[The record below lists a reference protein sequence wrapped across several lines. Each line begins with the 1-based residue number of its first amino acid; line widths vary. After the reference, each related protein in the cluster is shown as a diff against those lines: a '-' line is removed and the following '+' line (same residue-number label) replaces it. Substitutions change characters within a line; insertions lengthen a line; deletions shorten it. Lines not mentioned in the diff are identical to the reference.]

1 MSHSLSRRQFLQHT
15 SMVALGVAL
24 TTACAP
30 IAPTQP
36 QTSTEQEQVE
46 VHIYDYDPTGTDAWV
61 VADQQFTEYFTEKYP
76 NIALVRD
83 QAPWTGF
90 TEKLLTSIAGGA
102 KYDVIYG
109 YWQWLPLFIENSVV
123 GPIDEMLASD
133 EELTADDFYDYAKET
148 IDGQTFGLA
157 WFISGWLHW
166 YNRTAVAA
174 AGYADPK
181 ESNEAGEWDYDAMY
195 AFAQALTGEQ
205 DGEPVYGYDVS
216 STRSS
221 SVYTMLAW
229 AWGTDL
235 WNEDFTQSLMNS
247 PENVERWTW
256 IQQFYLEG
264 LSPTPGT
271 GMAETLGFTTG
282 RSNAT
287 MAGQWYTR
295 NIVQD
300 DAPSKFDIGMVPFP
314 QGPAGQ
320 FSVAALNSYYFGTA
334 PAHAS
339 EAWSWYKERSFSEKG
354 GEIYAPIGGGRF
366 PPRKSIAPAVLYDWE
381 DTEVYEAI
389 RPNLRTY
396 RTSPKES
403 EWTTMWEAAW
413 DEMVLGTRPV
423 NEILDQLAEES
434 TSLVS

>member
-1 MSHSLSRRQFLQHT
+1 
-15 SMVALGVAL
+15 
-24 TTACAP
+24 
-30 IAPTQP
+30 
-36 QTSTEQEQVE
+36 
-46 VHIYDYDPTGTDAWV
+46 
-61 VADQQFTEYFTEKYP
+61 
-76 NIALVRD
+76 
-83 QAPWTGF
+83 
-90 TEKLLTSIAGGA
+90 
-102 KYDVIYG
+102 
-109 YWQWLPLFIENSVV
+109 
-123 GPIDEMLASD
+123 
-133 EELTADDFYDYAKET
+133 
-148 IDGQTFGLA
+148 
-157 WFISGWLHW
+157 
-166 YNRTAVAA
+166 
-174 AGYADPK
+174 
-181 ESNEAGEWDYDAMY
+181 
-195 AFAQALTGEQ
+195 
-205 DGEPVYGYDVS
+205 
-216 STRSS
+216 
-221 SVYTMLAW
+221 
-229 AWGTDL
+229 
-235 WNEDFTQSLMNS
+235 MNS

-256 IQQFYLEG
+256 LQQFYLEG

-271 GMAETLGFTTG
+271 GMEETLGFTTG

-314 QGPAGQ
+314 VGPAGQ
-320 FSVAALNSYYFGTA
+320 FSVAALNSYYFGNE
-334 PAHAS
+334 PANPT
-339 EAWSWYKERSFSEKG
+339 EAWSWYKERSFSETA

-423 NEILDQLAEES
+423 SEILDQLAEES